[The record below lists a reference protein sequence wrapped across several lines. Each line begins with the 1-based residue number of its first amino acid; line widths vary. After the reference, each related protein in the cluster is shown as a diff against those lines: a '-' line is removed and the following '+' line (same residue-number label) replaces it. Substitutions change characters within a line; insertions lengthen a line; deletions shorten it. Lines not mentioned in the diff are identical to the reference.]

1 MISQKL
7 TLLTLALASSI
18 VSHSAFAH
26 TEHDKARFVATNGM
40 DKGNCNNPVR
50 PCKSIAYAVS
60 QASKGDKV
68 LVASGQYEL
77 NNESE
82 LFYLQSELVPVLGG
96 FNRFDHFQVQNPNSN
111 KTQIVGAPLALH
123 ETLQKAGFSLIADTK
138 SLTISEQL
146 KQKLARHQA
155 LFEQQSSTVCENGR
169 AGSFACNNVDLVAHV
184 PLPNFTSGNDIWG
197 HVDLNSGIEYAIM
210 GFSDGIRVYNLADPT
225 NPTLVGRV
233 AGANTTWR
241 DIKVLQYYDES
252 LNAYQA
258 YAYVTAEA
266 NTGVQI
272 INLNNLPTSVSLTG
286 TNFSVNSAHN
296 VYINGVDYS
305 LNLPLNDQTAKMQV
319 VGSNKYG
326 GSFTTYDLSTPS
338 NPSKQ
343 FDIGSSSRANY
354 THDATSM
361 TINDTRAT
369 RDCVNANNGVC
380 DVFIDFNE
388 DEIRIWDATQTANTE
403 RLGQVGYD
411 DVDSSSQYIHSGW
424 WHENKRYVY
433 VHDEWDE
440 NRGGLNT
447 TVRILDLADLTQPTI
462 VGKWISNNRTIDHNG
477 FVKGNRYYMSN
488 YERGLTILDISNPT
502 NPVEVGYF
510 DTFPSSDNPSFN
522 GAWGTYPYLPSGN
535 ILISDINSGLYIVKD
550 NSRSSTANAA
560 FEQTDLI
567 AERGDELRI
576 TIDKP
581 ILLSEEATIEFE
593 VINGS
598 AKLNSDMLL
607 RNNNHILK
615 WTANDTTPKVIGM
628 ALRDN
633 GETSLKDF
641 YIRLHNASSNL
652 EIGDNRIMKVTI
664 NGLASQGKV
673 GFIETNRTI
682 SETEGNASLE
692 LSRIGGSRGQITF
705 DYQVEYLTATSDD
718 ITFEN
723 GTITWDD
730 GDSSNKTIQFSI
742 TDDQAIEDDERFVVK
757 LINNDDSLLNN
768 QQIEVTISDDD
779 SNSAPE
785 VYAGNDI
792 ELATN
797 ASTVL
802 NAATASDDRTEQL
815 NYQWQFVSGVAINI
829 TNADSLTPS
838 VSASSEAGTAVISFT
853 ATDEHGASSSDEL
866 IITVVAPVIPVGPPV
881 PEESNSSSGSLP
893 IYLLLLMS
901 LLAIRRR

>member
-1 MISQKL
+1 MMTQKL

-18 VSHSAFAH
+18 TSLNAIAH
-26 TEHDKARFVATNGM
+26 TEHDKARYVTENGI
-40 DKGNCNNPVR
+40 DKSDCNNPVR

-77 NNESE
+77 KNESE

-96 FNRFDHFQVQNPNSN
+96 FNRFDHFQVQNPNRN
-111 KTQIVGAPLALH
+111 KTQIVGAPIALH
-123 ETLQKAGFSLIADTK
+123 DMLQKAGFNVIADTK
-138 SLTISEQL
+138 SLTISKQL

-155 LFEQQSSTVCENGR
+155 LFEQQSSTACENGR
-169 AGSFACNNVDLVAHV
+169 AGSYSCNNVDLVAHV
-184 PLPNFTSGNDIWG
+184 PLPANTSGNDIWG
-197 HVDLNSGIEYAIM
+197 HVDLNNGIEYAIM
-210 GFSDGIRVYNLADPT
+210 GFSDGIRVYSLADPT

-241 DIKVLQYYDES
+241 DIKVLQYYDET

-272 INLNNLPTSVSLTG
+272 INLNNLPTSVSLSG
-286 TNFSVNSAHN
+286 TNFTVNSAHN
-296 VYINGVDYS
+296 VYISNVDYS
-305 LNLPLNDQTAKMQV
+305 LNLPLNGQSAKMQI

-326 GSFTTYDLSTPS
+326 GSFTTYDLTAPN
-338 NPSKQ
+338 NPNKS
-343 FDIGSSSRANY
+343 FDIGSTSRANY

-361 TINDTRAT
+361 SINDTRAT
-369 RDCVNANNGVC
+369 RDCVNANSGVC

-388 DEIRIWDATQTANTE
+388 NEIRIWDATQSTNTE

-411 DVDSSSQYIHSGW
+411 DVDSSSQYVHSGW

-433 VHDEWDE
+433 VHDEFDE
-440 NRGGLNT
+440 NKGGLNT

-462 VGKWISNNRTIDHNG
+462 VGKWTSNNRTIDHNG

-488 YERGLTILDISNPT
+488 YERGLTILDISDPIK
-502 NPVEVGYF
+502 PQEVGYF
-510 DTFPSSDNPSFN
+510 DTFPTSDNPSFN
-522 GAWGTYPYLPSGN
+522 GAWGAYPYLPSGN
-535 ILISDINSGLYIVKD
+535 ILISDINSGLYVLKD
-550 NSRSSTANAA
+550 NTRDNNVNVA
-560 FEQTDLI
+560 FESTELT
-567 AERGDELRI
+567 AERGDELRLI
-576 TIDKP
+576 VTKP
-581 ILLSEEATIEFE
+581 STLNEQASVEFE
-593 VINGS
+593 IINGS
-598 AKLNSDMLL
+598 AQLNSDMSQ
-607 RNNNHILK
+607 RNSTQTLT
-615 WTANDTTPKVIGM
+615 WEANDTAPKVIGI
-628 ALRDN
+628 ALTDN

-673 GFIETNRTI
+673 GFVQSSRTF
-682 SETEGNASLE
+682 SEKTGDVNIE

-705 DYQVEYLTATSDD
+705 DYQVEYLTASSDD
-718 ITFEN
+718 ISFEN
-723 GTITWDD
+723 GTVTWAE
-730 GDSSNKTIQFSI
+730 GDTANKTISFSI
-742 TDDQAIEDDERFVVK
+742 TDDQEIEDAERFIIK
-757 LINNDDSLLNN
+757 LTNNDDSLLSN
-768 QQIEVTISDDD
+768 QQVEITISDDD

-815 NYQWQFVSGVAINI
+815 TYQWQRVSGVAINI
-829 TNADSLTPS
+829 TNEDSLTPS
-838 VSASSEAGTAVISFT
+838 VSATSEAGTAVISFT
-853 ATDEHGASSSDEL
+853 ATDEHGAISSDEL
-866 IITVVAPVIPVGPPV
+866 TITVVAPVAPPE
-881 PEESNSSSGSLP
+881 PEKSSSSSGSLP

>member
-1 MISQKL
+1 MMTQKL

-18 VSHSAFAH
+18 TSLNAIAH
-26 TEHDKARFVATNGM
+26 TEHDKARYVTENGI
-40 DKGNCNNPVR
+40 DKGDCNNPVR

-68 LVASGQYEL
+68 LVGSGQYEL
-77 NNESE
+77 KNESE

-96 FNRFDHFQVQNPNSN
+96 FNRFDHFQVQNPNRN
-111 KTQIVGAPLALH
+111 KTQIVGAPIALH
-123 ETLQKAGFSLIADTK
+123 DMLQKAGFNVIADTK
-138 SLTISEQL
+138 SLTISKQL

-155 LFEQQSSTVCENGR
+155 LFEQQSSTACENGR
-169 AGSFACNNVDLVAHV
+169 AGSYSCNNVDLVAHV
-184 PLPNFTSGNDIWG
+184 PLPANTSGNDIWG
-197 HVDLNSGIEYAIM
+197 HVDLNNGIEYAIM
-210 GFSDGIRVYNLADPT
+210 GFSDGIRVYSLADPT
-225 NPTLVGRV
+225 NPTLVGHV

-241 DIKVLQYYDES
+241 DIKVLQYYDET

-272 INLNNLPTSVSLTG
+272 INLNNLPTSVSLSG
-286 TNFSVNSAHN
+286 TNFTVNSAHN

-440 NRGGLNT
+440 NKGGLNT

-488 YERGLTILDISNPT
+488 YERGLTILDISNPK

-576 TIDKP
+576 TINKP
-581 ILLSEEATIEFE
+581 IALSEEATIEFE

-607 RNNNHILK
+607 RNNSHILK
-615 WTANDTTPKVIGM
+615 WNANDTAPKVIGM
-628 ALRDN
+628 ALSDN

-682 SETEGNASLE
+682 SETAGNASLE

-705 DYQVEYLTATSDD
+705 DYQIEYLTATSDD
-718 ITFEN
+718 VTFEN

-730 GDSSNKTIQFSI
+730 GDSSNKTIVFSI

-815 NYQWQFVSGVAINI
+815 TYQWQFVSGVAINI

-866 IITVVAPVIPVGPPV
+866 IITVVAPVTPVGPPV
-881 PEESNSSSGSLP
+881 PEESSSSSGSLP
-893 IYLLLLMS
+893 ICLLLLMS

>member
-1 MISQKL
+1 MMTQKL

-18 VSHSAFAH
+18 TSLNAIAH
-26 TEHDKARFVATNGM
+26 TEHDKARYVTENGI
-40 DKGNCNNPVR
+40 DKGDCNNPVR

-77 NNESE
+77 KNESE

-96 FNRFDHFQVQNPNSN
+96 FNRFDHFQVQNPNRN
-111 KTQIVGAPLALH
+111 KTQIVGAPIALH
-123 ETLQKAGFSLIADTK
+123 DMLQKAGFNVIADTK
-138 SLTISEQL
+138 SLTISKQL

-155 LFEQQSSTVCENGR
+155 LFEQQSSTACENGR
-169 AGSFACNNVDLVAHV
+169 AGSYSCNNVDLVAHV
-184 PLPNFTSGNDIWG
+184 PLPANTSGNDIWG
-197 HVDLNSGIEYAIM
+197 HVDLNNGIEYAIM
-210 GFSDGIRVYNLADPT
+210 GFSDGIRVYSLADPT

-241 DIKVLQYYDES
+241 DIKVLQYYDET

-272 INLNNLPTSVSLTG
+272 INLNNLPTSVSLSG
-286 TNFSVNSAHN
+286 TNFTVNSAHN
-296 VYINGVDYS
+296 VYISNVDYS
-305 LNLPLNDQTAKMQV
+305 LNLPLNGQSAKMQI

-326 GSFTTYDLSTPS
+326 GSFTTYDLTTPN
-338 NPSKQ
+338 NPSKS
-343 FDIGSSSRANY
+343 FDIGSTLRANY

-361 TINDTRAT
+361 SINDTRAT
-369 RDCVNANNGVC
+369 RDCVNASSGVC

-388 DEIRIWDATQTANTE
+388 NEIRIWDATQSANTE

-433 VHDEWDE
+433 VHDEFDE
-440 NRGGLNT
+440 NKGGLNT

-462 VGKWISNNRTIDHNG
+462 VGKWTSNNRTIDHNG

-488 YERGLTILDISNPT
+488 YERGLTILDISDPVNPQ
-502 NPVEVGYF
+502 EVGYF
-510 DTFPSSDNPSFN
+510 DTFPTSDNPSFN
-522 GAWGTYPYLPSGN
+522 GAWGAYPYLPSGN
-535 ILISDINSGLYIVKD
+535 ILISDINSGLYVLKD
-550 NSRSSTANAA
+550 NTRNNNVNVA
-560 FEQTDLI
+560 FESTELT
-567 AERGDELRI
+567 AERGDELRLVV
-576 TIDKP
+576 TKP
-581 ILLSEEATIEFE
+581 SELNEQASVEFE
-593 VINGS
+593 IINGS
-598 AKLNSDMLL
+598 AQLNSDMSQ
-607 RNNNHILK
+607 RNSTQTLT
-615 WTANDTTPKVIGM
+615 WAANDTAPKVIGI
-628 ALRDN
+628 ALTDN

-641 YIRLHNASSNL
+641 YIRLHNASGNL

-673 GFIETNRTI
+673 GFIQTSRTF
-682 SETEGNASLE
+682 SEKTGDVNIE
-692 LSRIGGSRGQITF
+692 LSRMGGSRGQITF
-705 DYQVEYLTATSDD
+705 DYQVDYLSASSDD
-718 ITFEN
+718 ISFEN
-723 GTITWDD
+723 GTVTWAE
-730 GDSSNKTIQFSI
+730 GDTANKTIAFSI
-742 TDDQAIEDDERFVVK
+742 TDDQEIEDAERFIIK
-757 LINNDDSLLNN
+757 LTNNDDNLLGN
-768 QQIEVTISDDD
+768 QQIEITISDDD

-802 NAATASDDRTEQL
+802 NAATASDDRSEQL
-815 NYQWQFVSGVAINI
+815 TYQWQFVSGVAINI
-829 TNADSLTPS
+829 ANEDSLTPS
-838 VSASSEAGTAVISFT
+838 ISATSDAGTAVISFT

-866 IITVVAPVIPVGPPV
+866 TITVVAPVAPPE
-881 PEESNSSSGSLP
+881 PEKSSSSSGSLP

>member
-1 MISQKL
+1 MISQKF

-18 VSHSAFAH
+18 ISLSAFAH
-26 TEHDKARFVATNGM
+26 TEHNKARFVATNGV
-40 DKGNCNNPVR
+40 DRGNCNNPVR

-96 FNRFDHFQVQNPNSN
+96 FNRFDHFQVQNPDSN
-111 KTQIVGAPLALH
+111 RTQIVGAPVALH
-123 ETLQKAGFSLIADTK
+123 ETLQKAGFNVIADTK
-138 SLTISEQL
+138 SLTISKQL

-155 LFEQQSSTVCENGR
+155 LFEQQSSTSCENGR
-169 AGSFACNNVDLVAHV
+169 AGSYSCNNVDLVAHV
-184 PLPNFTSGNDIWG
+184 PLPSSTSGNDIWG

-210 GFSDGIRVYNLADPT
+210 GFSDGIRVYSLADPT
-225 NPTLVGRV
+225 NPTLVGHV
-233 AGANTTWR
+233 AGTNTTWR
-241 DIKVLQYYDES
+241 DIKVLQYYDET

-272 INLNNLPTSVSLTG
+272 INLNNLPTSVSLAG
-286 TNFSVNSAHN
+286 TNFTVNSAHN

-305 LNLPLNDQTAKMQV
+305 LNLPLNDQTAKMQI

-326 GSFTTYDLSTPS
+326 GSFTTYDLSTPN
-338 NPSKQ
+338 NPSKR

-388 DEIRIWDATQTANTE
+388 DEIRIWDATQAANTE
-403 RLGQVGYD
+403 RLGQVGYN

-462 VGKWISNNRTIDHNG
+462 VGKWTSNNRTIDHNG
-477 FVKGNRYYMSN
+477 FVKGNRYFMSN
-488 YERGLTILDISNPT
+488 YERGLTILDISDPINPQ
-502 NPVEVGYF
+502 EVGYF

-550 NSRSSTANAA
+550 TSRNNSVNVA
-560 FEQTDLI
+560 FESTELT

-576 TIDKP
+576 TINKP
-581 ILLSEEATIEFE
+581 TALSEEATIEFE

-598 AKLNSDMLL
+598 AQLESDMLL
-607 RNNNHILK
+607 HNSTRTLK
-615 WTANDTTPKVIGM
+615 WDANDTTPKVIGM
-628 ALRDN
+628 TLNEN
-633 GETSLKDF
+633 GETLLKDF
-641 YIRLHNASSNL
+641 YIRLHNASNNL
-652 EIGDNRIMKVTI
+652 EIGDNRIIKVTI

-673 GFIETNRTI
+673 GFVQTNRTF
-682 SETEGNASLE
+682 SEKTGEVSIE

-705 DYQVEYLTATSDD
+705 DYQVEYLSASSDD
-718 ITFEN
+718 ISFEN
-723 GTITWDD
+723 GTVTWAE
-730 GDSSNKTIQFSI
+730 GDTANKSIAFSI
-742 TDDQAIEDDERFVVK
+742 TDDQEIEDAESFIIK
-757 LINNDDSLLNN
+757 LTNNDDSLLSN
-768 QQIEVTISDDD
+768 QQIEITISDDD

-815 NYQWQFVSGVAINI
+815 TYQWQLVSGVAINI
-829 TNADSLTPS
+829 TNEDSLTPS
-838 VSASSEAGTAVISFT
+838 VSATSEAGSAVVSFT

-866 IITVVAPVIPVGPPV
+866 TITVVAPVAPPE
-881 PEESNSSSGSLP
+881 PDKSSSSSGSLP
-893 IYLLLLMS
+893 VYLILLMS

>member
-1 MISQKL
+1 MMTQKL

-18 VSHSAFAH
+18 TSLNAIAH
-26 TEHDKARFVATNGM
+26 TEHDKARYVTENGI
-40 DKGNCNNPVR
+40 DKGDCNNPVR
-50 PCKSIAYAVS
+50 PCKSIAYGVS

-77 NNESE
+77 KNESE

-96 FNRFDHFQVQNPNSN
+96 FNRFDHFQVQNPNRN
-111 KTQIVGAPLALH
+111 KTQIVGAPIALH
-123 ETLQKAGFSLIADTK
+123 DMLQKAGFNVIADTK
-138 SLTISEQL
+138 SLTISKQL

-155 LFEQQSSTVCENGR
+155 LFEQQSSTACVNGR
-169 AGSFACNNVDLVAHV
+169 AGSYSCNNVDLVAHV
-184 PLPNFTSGNDIWG
+184 PLPANTSGNDIWG
-197 HVDLNSGIEYAIM
+197 HVDLNNGIEYAIM
-210 GFSDGIRVYNLADPT
+210 GFSDGIRVYSLADPT

-241 DIKVLQYYDES
+241 DIKVLQYYDET
-252 LNAYQA
+252 LKAYQA

-272 INLNNLPTSVSLTG
+272 INLNNLPTSVSLSG
-286 TNFSVNSAHN
+286 TNFTVSSAHN
-296 VYINGVDYS
+296 VYVSNVDYS
-305 LNLPLNDQTAKMQV
+305 LNLPLNGQSAKMQI

-326 GSFTTYDLSTPS
+326 GSFTTYDLTTPS
-338 NPSKQ
+338 NPSKS
-343 FDIGSSSRANY
+343 FDIGSTSRANY

-361 TINDTRAT
+361 SINDTRAT
-369 RDCVNANNGVC
+369 RDCVNATSGVC

-388 DEIRIWDATQTANTE
+388 NEIRIWDATQSANTE

-411 DVDSSSQYIHSGW
+411 DVDSSSQYVHSGW

-433 VHDEWDE
+433 VHDEFDE
-440 NRGGLNT
+440 NKGGLNT

-462 VGKWISNNRTIDHNG
+462 VGKWTSNNRTIDHNG

-488 YERGLTILDISNPT
+488 YERGLTILDISDPINPQ
-502 NPVEVGYF
+502 EVGYF
-510 DTFPSSDNPSFN
+510 DTFPTSDNPSFN
-522 GAWGTYPYLPSGN
+522 GAWGAYPYLPSGN
-535 ILISDINSGLYIVKD
+535 ILISDINSGLYVLKD
-550 NSRSSTANAA
+550 NTRDNNVNVA
-560 FEQTDLI
+560 FENTELI
-567 AERGDELRI
+567 AERSDELRLVV
-576 TIDKP
+576 TKP
-581 ILLSEEATIEFE
+581 SAVSDEASVEFE
-593 VINGS
+593 IINGS
-598 AKLNSDMLL
+598 ALLDSDMNL
-607 RNNNHILK
+607 RNSSQTLT
-615 WTANDTTPKVIGM
+615 WAANDTTPKVIGM
-628 ALRDN
+628 ALTDN

-641 YIRLHNASSNL
+641 YIRLHNASGNL

-673 GFIETNRTI
+673 GFVQTSRTF
-682 SETEGNASLE
+682 SEKTGDVNIE
-692 LSRIGGSRGQITF
+692 LSRMGGSRGQITF
-705 DYQVEYLTATSDD
+705 DYQVEYLTASSND
-718 ITFEN
+718 ISFEN
-723 GTITWDD
+723 GTVTWAE
-730 GDSSNKTIQFSI
+730 GDTANKTIAFSI
-742 TDDQAIEDDERFVVK
+742 TDDQEIEGAERFIIK
-757 LINNDDSLLNN
+757 LTNNDDSLLSN
-768 QQIEVTISDDD
+768 QQIEITISDDD

-881 PEESNSSSGSLP
+881 PEESSSSSGSLP